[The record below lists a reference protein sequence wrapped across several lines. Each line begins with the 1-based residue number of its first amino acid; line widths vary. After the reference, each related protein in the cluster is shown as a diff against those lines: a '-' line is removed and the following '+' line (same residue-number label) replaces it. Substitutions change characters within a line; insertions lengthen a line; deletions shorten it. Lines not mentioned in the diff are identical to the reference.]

1 MKISTI
7 PTLFFNSISFHFFS
21 KSWEIHLIPY
31 VKSETN
37 EVNKSNAFTSLGP
50 EGNSKPKKD
59 LLPHNSYYWAYEDH
73 ILYKTGSPNFT
84 HWEAFKVK
92 ECFLH
97 IQISEFTRGTMETHH
112 PEWSNVHPWC
122 RTMDFQSDWPNE
134 TDTKSFESSTA
145 YAKVTTLPPLSLVCG
160 DLPDMSVPPTG
171 CQFSNLKKNCQ
182 EMERAPIMYLPSV
195 PTKTHLA
202 VLILDSHQL
211 WQQAAAS
218 VNS

>member
-7 PTLFFNSISFHFFS
+7 STLFFNSISFHFFS

-31 VKSETN
+31 VNSETN

-84 HWEAFKVK
+84 FWETFKVK

-97 IQISEFTRGTMETHH
+97 IQNLRVGPRHYGNTPSRMIMSAPDAEQWISRMTGLMKH
-112 PEWSNVHPWC
+112 
-122 RTMDFQSDWPNE
+122 
-134 TDTKSFESSTA
+134 DTKSFESNTA
-145 YAKVTTLPPLSLVCG
+145 YAKVTTLPPLSLVRG
-160 DLPDMSVPPTG
+160 DLPDMSAPPTG
-171 CQFSNLKKNCQ
+171 YQFSNLKRTARKWKGLLECTCS
-182 EMERAPIMYLPSV
+182 LCLLKH
-195 PTKTHLA
+195 T
-202 VLILDSHQL
+202 
-211 WQQAAAS
+211 WQY
-218 VNS
+218 